1 MIKVKVTIKESTTAS
16 VDTIAVS
23 LFRFVL
29 SYISMTTVF
38 CVNFSWPMCI
48 YYLLFI
54 LLWVKLPNSKAASRL
69 LFQSSSA
76 SSFSERP
83 FNRISKGEK

>member
-1 MIKVKVTIKESTTAS
+1 MPMIKVKVTITESTTAS

-38 CVNFSWPMCI
+38 CVNFSWPTCAFTV
-48 YYLLFI
+48 Y
-54 LLWVKLPNSKAASRL
+54 SAAGKAAE
-69 LFQSSSA
+69 F
-76 SSFSERP
+76 
-83 FNRISKGEK
+83 KGS

>member
-48 YYLLFI
+48 YCLFCC
-54 LLWVKLPNSKAASRL
+54 
-69 LFQSSSA
+69 
-76 SSFSERP
+76 
-83 FNRISKGEK
+83 G